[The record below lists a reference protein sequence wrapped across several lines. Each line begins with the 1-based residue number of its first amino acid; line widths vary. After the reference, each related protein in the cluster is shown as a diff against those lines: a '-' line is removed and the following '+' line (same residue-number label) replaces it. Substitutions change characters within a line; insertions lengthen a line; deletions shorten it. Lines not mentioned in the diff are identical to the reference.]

1 MNPTKTLLAI
11 RMIIVSLLFSGI
23 QVDAL
28 AFTNNELC
36 TITAS
41 SRIYLKGSLSTP
53 TKRSISQ
60 VIEVFQEEN
69 SLMIYYLNELE
80 KIEITISDE
89 NNYIVYS
96 ETVSVSEG
104 AKSFIDLNG
113 LKKGNY
119 TIKLNDLK
127 GGELTGIFTI
137 K

>member
-1 MNPTKTLLAI
+1 MNPTKTLLGI
-11 RMIIVSLLFSGI
+11 RMIIGSLLFSGI

-28 AFTNNELC
+28 TFTNNELC

>member
-1 MNPTKTLLAI
+1 
-11 RMIIVSLLFSGI
+11 MIIGSLLFSGI

>member
-1 MNPTKTLLAI
+1 MNPTKTLLGI
-11 RMIIVSLLFSGI
+11 RMIIGSLLFSGI